1 MLVAV
6 GSRESRIMQKSAR
19 LLHEMIPNSRLETL
33 SGYYHGEL
41 SLNHPKQYV
50 QKMDELISD

>member
-1 MLVAV
+1 
-6 GSRESRIMQKSAR
+6 MQKSAR
-19 LLHEMIPNSRLETL
+19 LLHEMIPNSSLETL